1 MGISYNISDNNDIIK
16 MNAQQLEKQLNNLKP
31 AEKLQLI
38 QTLAHNLSDDFLPK
52 ETSEPDS
59 IANVGRVPIP
69 VWKLVGYRR
78 LGWSDLQILENF
90 PHLQAEDLE
99 TAWDYAETYP
109 DQINQDLEI
118 YQQNQLLSVN
128 DSPWDELIN
137 LIDRCT
143 VDSGITDLAEK
154 HNHYLYGKP
163 KII

>member
-1 MGISYNISDNNDIIK
+1 

-90 PHLQAEDLE
+90 PHFCSNRLFF
-99 TAWDYAETYP
+99 
-109 DQINQDLEI
+109 IF
-118 YQQNQLLSVN
+118 
-128 DSPWDELIN
+128 
-137 LIDRCT
+137 
-143 VDSGITDLAEK
+143 
-154 HNHYLYGKP
+154 
-163 KII
+163 